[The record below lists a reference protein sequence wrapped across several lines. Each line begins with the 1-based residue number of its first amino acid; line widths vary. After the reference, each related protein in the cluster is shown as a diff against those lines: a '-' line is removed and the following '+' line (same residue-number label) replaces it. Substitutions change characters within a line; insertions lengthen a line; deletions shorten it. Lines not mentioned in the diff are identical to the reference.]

1 MITLEQVKD
10 VPFIIRVQE
19 TSAFIRE
26 VPYSDQF
33 PKAFRWPLDFDVVA
47 NHALHNYYC
56 VSFISCPFRLDF
68 DNLISHFDWICR
80 YLYFNFELSVLRLN
94 IFTRLDQRSLDK
106 NQLEYLIALLIQHPA
121 AYKYNI
127 ETADNRQKWALR
139 KRANFMKCQDFQQIS
154 QVDQTQRSLLLE
166 HLQILLNKIEV
177 PASQAQQLPDP
188 SNPEKIELPV
198 KKIKREASLY
208 NFLKLNDGLSAQTQ
222 KTIID
227 FLFEMLGPSFRRVYD
242 RKEFTDIF
250 YVESGP
256 DLELLKKSTLDN
268 QSFKVLFQELKK
280 AKILTVSWEVI
291 NKKVQVF
298 KPNGESFSSFSECSS
313 GKISPPKRNRIKK
326 DLQALFSLA
335 HKELEPN
342 MRK

>member
-1 MITLEQVKD
+1 MVTLEQVKD

-68 DNLISHFDWICR
+68 DNLIIHFDWVCR
-80 YLYFNFELSVLRLN
+80 YLYFNFEFSVLRLD
-94 IFTRLDQRSLDK
+94 IFTRLEQCSLDK
-106 NQLEYLIALLIQHPA
+106 NQLEYLIALLTQHPA
-121 AYKYNI
+121 AYKYSI
-127 ETADNRQKWALR
+127 DTADKRQKWALL
-139 KRANFMKCQDFQQIS
+139 KQANFIKCLDFRQIS
-154 QVDQTQRSLLLE
+154 QVDETQRSLLLE
-166 HLQILLNKIEV
+166 HLQLMLNRIII
-177 PASQAQQLPDP
+177 PANQTQQL
-188 SNPEKIELPV
+188 SNPSVAERIELPV
-198 KKIKREASLY
+198 KTIKREASLY
-208 NFLKLNDGLSAQTQ
+208 NFLKLNDDLSAQTQ
-222 KTIID
+222 KAIID
-227 FLFEMLGPSFRRVYD
+227 FLFEMLEPSFRRGYD
-242 RKEFTDIF
+242 RKEFADIF
-250 YVESGP
+250 YGESSP

-291 NKKVQVF
+291 NKKVRVF
-298 KPNGESFSSFSECSS
+298 KQNGESFSSFSECSS